1 MYGRSSGCFGTQSV
15 KSLRSIQS
23 KSNASLRRSCL
34 LSRSANTSQTHVIT
48 EAASDADMA
57 GHLRSGGSSPCLP
70 QRRCQSLGKFPGED
84 NAEGERLCQTGSN
97 SPNMSGRPARQFL
110 CVPTMFPSGR
120 TPSRKRR
127 ESKSLDL
134 FPVELRSVRSDRS
147 ILPSC
152 PSDTEDENAH
162 LLEDIV
168 VTSAD
173 DEQPLQIPDS
183 SRPNGR
189 VKSSPSCKVR
199 LVQNDDEGID
209 VNSESSTGRFQ
220 RPCLSGSEPPKMDG
234 KKCCS
239 YDQLDNPVDETDDKD
254 TPIASTVDKNQRLA
268 NWLVNGLVNIFGS
281 EKMGNKTSSATDVE
295 FSDLRCEDTES
306 AV

>member
-1 MYGRSSGCFGTQSV
+1 MT
-15 KSLRSIQS
+15 
-23 KSNASLRRSCL
+23 
-34 LSRSANTSQTHVIT
+34 
-48 EAASDADMA
+48 

-70 QRRCQSLGKFPGED
+70 QRRCQSLGKFPDED

-120 TPSRKRR
+120 TQSRKRR

-134 FPVELRSVRSDRS
+134 FPAELRSIRSDRS

-173 DEQPLQIPDS
+173 DDQQLQMQDS
-183 SRPNGR
+183 FRPNGH
-189 VKSSPSCKVR
+189 VKSSQSCKVR
-199 LVQNDDEGID
+199 LVHNDDEGID
-209 VNSESSTGRFQ
+209 VNSVSSTGRVQ
-220 RPCLSGSEPPKMDG
+220 QLSLTEPPKREG
-234 KKCCS
+234 KKCYS
-239 YDQLDNPVDETDDKD
+239 YDQLPNPVDTTNDKD
-254 TPIASTVDKNQRLA
+254 TPIASTVDKNQHLA

-281 EKMGNKTSSATDVE
+281 EKMGNNTSSATNE
-295 FSDLRCEDTES
+295 EYSDRRCEDTES